1 VCCDAGDGLVDV
13 VSVDAPG
20 GGGKVV
26 ASSSAHYSVPS
37 NMLKA
42 PRALNMGDGWET
54 ARMRGQPDY
63 GVFHLEGPVLSDY
76 NWTLFKLSQECVI
89 KKIGVDTLH
98 FKHNNPIAFSLEGCY
113 EPGLTKDNYHSRGIK
128 YALCVCVR
136 CALCGGYLIFAWN
149 RWTSLVKPKALQPH
163 LEHPFD
169 AEHEGRVTHV
179 LLKIYP
185 CGGISRLRLFGKP
198 AKASAL

>member
-1 VCCDAGDGLVDV
+1 LRARLCAGAGDGLIDV
-13 VSVDAPG
+13 VSVDAAG

-37 NMLKA
+37 NMLKV

-76 NWTLFKLSQECVI
+76 NWTLFKLSQPCVI

-98 FKHNNPIAFSLEGCY
+98 FKHNNPIAFSLEGCN
-113 EPGLTKDNYHSRGIK
+113 EPGLTKDNYHSRAIK
-128 YALCVCVR
+128 YHSRRHCHYRCVCM
-136 CALCGGYLIFAWN
+136 W
-149 RWTSLVKPKALQPH
+149 W
-163 LEHPFD
+163 
-169 AEHEGRVTHV
+169 
-179 LLKIYP
+179 
-185 CGGISRLRLFGKP
+185 
-198 AKASAL
+198 

>member
-1 VCCDAGDGLVDV
+1 MPTLTRAVRVVCCDAGDGLVDV

-113 EPGLTKDNYHSRGIK
+113 EPGLIKDNYHSRGIK
-128 YALCVCVR
+128 YTQCTTVCACVRACMCVCVR
-136 CALCGGYLIFAWN
+136 CVRCG
-149 RWTSLVKPKALQPH
+149 V
-163 LEHPFD
+163 
-169 AEHEGRVTHV
+169 
-179 LLKIYP
+179 
-185 CGGISRLRLFGKP
+185 
-198 AKASAL
+198 